1 MLKGVLK
8 EINNAS
14 VFSLSKIGGSLNI
27 SEDMVNE
34 LVHQLVRMGYL
45 IEDMGSPTCE
55 TKCSGCFV
63 NSCNTIPLK
72 MYSVS
77 KKGKSLLNSLE

>member
-1 MLKGVLK
+1 MLKDVLR
-8 EINNAS
+8 EINNAR
-14 VFSLSKIGGSLNI
+14 VFSLSKIGASLNI
-27 SEDMVNE
+27 SEAMVDE
-34 LVHQLVRMGYL
+34 LVGQLVRMGYL

-63 NSCNTIPLK
+63 SSCNTIPLK

-77 KKGKSLLNSLE
+77 TKGKALLNN

>member
-1 MLKGVLK
+1 
-8 EINNAS
+8 
-14 VFSLSKIGGSLNI
+14 
-27 SEDMVNE
+27 MVNE

-63 NSCNTIPLK
+63 SSCNTIPIK

-77 KKGKSLLNSLE
+77 TKGKSLLNN

>member
-1 MLKGVLK
+1 MLKDVLR

-14 VFSLSKIGGSLNI
+14 VFSLSKIGASLNI
-27 SEDMVNE
+27 SEAMVDE
-34 LVHQLVRMGYL
+34 LVGQLVRMGYL

-63 NSCNTIPLK
+63 SSCNTIPLK

-77 KKGKSLLNSLE
+77 TKGKALLNN

>member
-8 EINNAS
+8 EINNSS
-14 VFSLSKIGGSLNI
+14 VFSIPKIAHALNI
-27 SEDMVNE
+27 SEDMVSE

-45 IEDMGSPTCE
+45 LEDMGSPTCE

-63 NSCNTIPLK
+63 SSCNTIPIK

-77 KKGKSLLNSLE
+77 TKGKSLLNN

>member
-1 MLKGVLK
+1 MLKDILK
-8 EINNAS
+8 EISNAS
-14 VFSLSKIGGSLNI
+14 IFSVPNISKSLNI

-34 LVHQLVRMGYL
+34 LVGQLVRMGYL

-63 NSCNTIPLK
+63 SSCNTIPLK

-77 KKGKSLLNSLE
+77 TKGKSLLGNR

>member
-1 MLKGVLK
+1 MLKGVLR

-14 VFSLSKIGGSLNI
+14 VFSVPNIGNSLNI

-34 LVHQLVRMGYL
+34 LVAQLVRMGYL

-63 NSCNTIPLK
+63 SSCNTIPLK

-77 KKGKSLLNSLE
+77 TKGKSLLNN

>member
-1 MLKGVLK
+1 MLKDVLK

-14 VFSLSKIGGSLNI
+14 VFSITNIGHALNI

-63 NSCNTIPLK
+63 SSCNTIPIK

-77 KKGKSLLNSLE
+77 TKGKSLLNN

>member
-1 MLKGVLK
+1 MLKDVLR
-8 EINNAS
+8 EISTAS
-14 VFSLSKIGGSLNI
+14 VFSTSKIGIALNI

-34 LVHQLVRMGYL
+34 LVGQLVRMGYL
-45 IEDMGSPTCE
+45 IEDLGSPTCE

-63 NSCNTIPLK
+63 STCNTIPLK

-77 KKGKSLLNSLE
+77 TKGKSLLNN

>member
-1 MLKGVLK
+1 MLKDVLR

-14 VFSLSKIGGSLNI
+14 VFSLSKIGASLNI
-27 SEDMVNE
+27 SEDMVDE
-34 LVHQLVRMGYL
+34 LVGQLVRMGYL

-63 NSCNTIPLK
+63 SSCNTIPLK

-77 KKGKSLLNSLE
+77 TKGKALLNN

>member
-1 MLKGVLK
+1 LLKDVLR
-8 EINNAS
+8 EINNAR
-14 VFSLSKIGGSLNI
+14 VFSLSKIGASLNI
-27 SEDMVNE
+27 SEAMVDE
-34 LVHQLVRMGYL
+34 LVGQLVRMGYL

-63 NSCNTIPLK
+63 SSCNTIPLK

-77 KKGKSLLNSLE
+77 TKGKALLNN

>member
-1 MLKGVLK
+1 MLKDVLK

-14 VFSLSKIGGSLNI
+14 VFSLAKIGNTLNL
-27 SEDMVNE
+27 SEDMVDE
-34 LVHQLVRMGYL
+34 LVGQLVRMGYL

-63 NSCNTIPLK
+63 SSCNTIPLK

-77 KKGKSLLNSLE
+77 TKGKALLNN